1 MRVFQRFFEYCILGA
16 VVGTACV
23 AGGCSSVKECAGTS
37 AEGNIGSIVNS
48 PYDDFAPVFYGANQL
63 LFTSNREGG
72 TSQVFRDSVA
82 NFGEDIYTSE
92 FLQGMFSAPELVHT
106 PPLNTYANDG
116 SASFFYDAARKR
128 VEMYFA
134 SFSHG
139 GSNADIYMC
148 EFVQGQWSE
157 PTLAIGGINSE
168 SWDAHPAIA
177 PDGKT
182 LVFAS
187 DRPGGR
193 GGVDL
198 YASKRRADGVWNA
211 PINLGETINSRFDE
225 ITPILTSDNALLYAT
240 KAFSASRTFDIV
252 MADYNG
258 TLWGTPRALS
268 FPINTQFDE
277 ISPAMWGDS
286 VIYASNRTG
295 GCGGY
300 DLYASRL
307 CNDVIVRGQVLSPE
321 RMAPYDFIVV
331 EEEENGTPLF
341 TVPVVDKAFEVHVP
355 ARKKLTL
362 RYVNSCY
369 SGKPLEQVIETPCS
383 VDPVLVKVRFE
394 IPDKSVRLTFD
405 SYEIPF
411 FVSGYYRPNTTENLE
426 DLRLRFAYNL
436 FGATDSTRYIEFPDE
451 SYTAFAAQVDA
462 AMAEA
467 VTAIEHEYG
476 VFNGLCSDG
485 GTMLQ
490 VTVEGFADPRNFTPV
505 ARYAGV
511 TIDDAQQGVYAEAGM
526 PMSNELLSTLRA
538 YYSMLTLRE
547 MLERNP
553 SYQQYRDR
561 IRFAVRGNGIA
572 ESDMPY
578 ERQRKIV
585 VTITP
590 VYP

>member
-1 MRVFQRFFEYCILGA
+1 MQVFQRFFQHSVICVALGMA
-16 VVGTACV
+16 SV

-37 AEGNIGSIVNS
+37 AEGNIGSTVNS
-48 PYDDFAPVFYGANQL
+48 PYDDFAPVLYGANQL

-72 TSQVFRDSVA
+72 TSRVYRDSIA

-92 FLQGMFSAPELVHT
+92 FLQGMFSVPELVRT

-116 SASFFYDAARKR
+116 SASFFYDASRKR
-128 VEMYFA
+128 VEMYFT
-134 SFSHG
+134 SFTQA

-157 PTLAIGGINSE
+157 PVPAVGGINSE
-168 SWDAHPAIA
+168 GWDAHPAIS

-198 YASKRRADGVWNA
+198 YASKRRADGVWNT
-211 PINLGETINSRFDE
+211 PVNLGENINSRFDE
-225 ITPILTSDNALLYAT
+225 ITPILTEENKLFYAT

-252 MADYNG
+252 MAEYNG
-258 TLWGTPRALS
+258 TAWGVPRALP

-277 ISPAMWGDS
+277 ISPAGWGDS
-286 VIYASNRTG
+286 LLYASNRPG

-307 CNDVIVRGQVLSPE
+307 CNDVLVRGQVLSPE
-321 RMAPYDFIVV
+321 RLAPYDFVV
-331 EEEENGTPLF
+331 VKEENGTPFL
-341 TVPVVDKAFEVHVP
+341 TVPVVDKTFEARVP
-355 ARKKLTL
+355 SRKKLTL
-362 RYVNSCY
+362 HYTNSCY
-369 SGKPLEQVIETPCS
+369 NGKPLEQEIETPCS
-383 VDPVLVKVRFE
+383 IDPVLVKVRFE
-394 IPDKSVRLTFD
+394 VPDNVVRLTFD
-405 SYEIPF
+405 SYEVPF
-411 FVSGYYRPNTTENLE
+411 FVSGYYRPNTKENLE

-436 FGATDSTRYIEFPDE
+436 FGASDSTRYIEFPDE
-451 SYTAFAAQVDA
+451 SYTAFASQVDA

-467 VTAIEHEYG
+467 VTAIENEYTL
-476 VFNGLCSDG
+476 FDGLCSDAS
-485 GTMLQ
+485 TMLQ

-505 ARYAGV
+505 ARYAGAG
-511 TIDDAQQGVYAEAGM
+511 INDPEQGVYAQAGM
-526 PMSNELLSTLRA
+526 PMNNELLSTLRA
-538 YYSMLTLRE
+538 YYSMLTLRD
-547 MLERNP
+547 MLAHNP
-553 SYQQYRDR
+553 AYEQYRNR
-561 IRFAVRGNGIA
+561 IRFAVRGNGVVEGDA
-572 ESDMPY
+572 PY

-590 VYP
+590 VFP